1 MAGPLPPA
9 SSFELGFNFVDLSYA
24 NKHLTAPFATPDNKM
39 VEAMLADLM
48 NTVLKGQRFKFHKTD
63 PTTGKR
69 DTVEI
74 GG

>member
-1 MAGPLPPA
+1 M
-9 SSFELGFNFVDLSYA
+9 
-24 NKHLTAPFATPDNKM
+24 APFAAPDNKM
-39 VEAMLADLM
+39 VEQMRADLM
-48 NTVLKGQRFKFHKTD
+48 GTALKGQRFKFHKTD